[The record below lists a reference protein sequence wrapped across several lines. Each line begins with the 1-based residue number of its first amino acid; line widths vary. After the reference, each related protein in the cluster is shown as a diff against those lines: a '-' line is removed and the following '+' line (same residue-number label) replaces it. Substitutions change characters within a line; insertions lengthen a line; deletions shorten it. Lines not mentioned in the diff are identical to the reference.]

1 MRKTDAVRQKEMR
14 DRRKVSDMELTESLF
29 NNIEVYTG
37 RREDGAKEITIDWNL
52 TPVDQAAVEIM
63 AKRQGLTV
71 DEFLDA
77 KGRKIIN
84 QRLKAA
90 GGGQVKRSRSQ
101 IAPDNAGHID

>member
-1 MRKTDAVRQKEMR
+1 MR
-14 DRRKVSDMELTESLF
+14 ESLF
-29 NNIEVYTG
+29 NNIEVFT
-37 RREDGAKEITIDWNL
+37 ETLKDGTKALTIDWNL
-52 TPVDQAAVEIM
+52 TKVDQMAVEIM